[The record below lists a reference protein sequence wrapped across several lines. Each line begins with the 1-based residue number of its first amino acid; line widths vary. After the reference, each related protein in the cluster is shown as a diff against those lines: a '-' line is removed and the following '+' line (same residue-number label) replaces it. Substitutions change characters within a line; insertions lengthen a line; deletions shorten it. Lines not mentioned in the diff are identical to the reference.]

1 MGNCENTNKQKNAN
15 DKGFEK
21 IYLEKTNKSCS
32 LCEDYA
38 KENESKEYAVLSCE
52 GACLRGE
59 ISRQVANIICHELAP
74 SKTVRICLGG
84 AFTKDTGQRKLVKD
98 AKNVIAIE
106 GCLIDCA
113 SRMMEA
119 VLPDIKPII
128 IETDKLA
135 VFDKSLFGV
144 NETEPENIRAI
155 SKEVA
160 GDILKK
166 YIN

>member
-1 MGNCENTNKQKNAN
+1 MENCGNTNKQQNENEK
-15 DKGFEK
+15 KFEK

-38 KENESKEYAVLSCE
+38 EENKSKEYAVLSCE

-98 AKNVIAIE
+98 AKHVIAIE

-113 SRMMEA
+113 SRTMRA
-119 VLPDIKPII
+119 VLPEIKPIV

-135 VFDKSLFGV
+135 EFDKSLFGV
-144 NETEPENIRAI
+144 NEAEPENIKSI

-160 GDILKK
+160 KNIFRKF
-166 YIN
+166 IN